1 MERFKNWLIKLF
13 FRLVRWLAYRRT
25 LPAYKFR
32 KAMEFFTS
40 FLGTP
45 EFATYEPFG
54 LSFMEAEWITP
65 ENWDHESYIL
75 YLHGGGYGMGSI
87 NSHRSL
93 MARLGRA
100 ARARVLG
107 INYRLAPEHPFPAA
121 VEDAATAYQYLLD
134 MGVPPG
140 RIAVAGDSAGGGL
153 TVALLVKLRDEGKPL
168 PAAGVCFSPWMD
180 LSPAWD
186 KRRHKEESDPF
197 IDLKSIEIWGR
208 KYAGLH
214 LDHPLASPIHAD
226 LHGLPPLLV
235 QVGTCEVLHYDATAL
250 RDHCLRDGVPCV
262 LEEYPDQIHVF
273 QVFGGFLKTADKA
286 LISAGMFI
294 KKQMTRVQSASKQ
307 SFTA

>member
-1 MERFKNWLIKLF
+1 
-13 FRLVRWLAYRRT
+13 
-25 LPAYKFR
+25 
-32 KAMEFFTS
+32 MEFFTS
-40 FLGTP
+40 LLGTP
-45 EFATYEPFG
+45 DFATYEPFG

-65 ENWDHESYIL
+65 DNWDHEKYIL

-121 VEDAATAYQYLLD
+121 VEDASTAYRYLLD
-134 MGVPPG
+134 LGIPSC

-153 TVALLVKLRDEGKPL
+153 TVALFVKLRDEGQPL

-186 KRRHKEESDPF
+186 KRRYKESCDPF

-208 KYAGLH
+208 KYAGVH
-214 LDHPLASPIHAD
+214 VGHPLASPIHAD
-226 LHGLPPLLV
+226 LRGLPPLLV
-235 QVGTCEVLHYDATAL
+235 QVGTCEVLHYDALSL
-250 RDHCLRDGVPCV
+250 RDHCVRDGVPCV

-273 QVFGGFLKTADKA
+273 QVFGGFLKTSDKA

-294 KKQMTRVQSASKQ
+294 KKQLACLEKEKKSCGNENY
-307 SFTA
+307 